1 MEQRRLGRTGHMSTN
16 VIMGTA
22 AFWEIDQAGANRA
35 LDLIEAAG
43 VNHIDVAPQYGNA
56 EDVLGPWLESRRARF
71 FLGCKT
77 LERQRAA
84 AAAELER
91 SLGKLRT
98 DALDLYQIHALT
110 ELAELDE
117 VIGPGGV
124 LEALVEA
131 REQGK
136 TRWLGITT
144 HGMYAPQIVQ
154 RALERFDLDT
164 VMFPLNP
171 RLYADAAYRRD
182 AEAALDLCQQRD
194 VGVMIIKAFAKGP
207 WGSQPKAY
215 QSWYK
220 PYDEYATIEPSL
232 RFSLAQP
239 GVSAVISAGDVRL
252 LPDILRA
259 AEGAQPMSAAEQA
272 ALIEARAG
280 DATIFSRSD
289 FVQAEP

>member
-1 MEQRRLGRTGHMSTN
+1 MDQRRLGRTGHLSSN

-22 AFWEIDQAGANRA
+22 AFWEMDQAGVNQA

-56 EDVLGPWLESRRARF
+56 EDVLGPWLETRREQF

-77 LERQRAA
+77 LERQRDAA
-84 AAAELER
+84 TFELNR
-91 SLGKLRT
+91 SLKKLRT
-98 DALDLYQIHALT
+98 DALDLYQMHALT
-110 ELAELDE
+110 ELDELDKAM
-117 VIGPGGV
+117 GPGGV
-124 LEALVEA
+124 LEAMIEA

-144 HGMYAPQIVQ
+144 HGMFAPQIVR

-171 RLYADAAYRRD
+171 RLYADPEYRRD

-207 WGSQPKAY
+207 WGDQPKIY
-215 QSWYK
+215 QSWYE
-220 PYDEYATIEPSL
+220 PYDQYAEIEPSL
-232 RFSLAQP
+232 RFALSQP
-239 GVSAVISAGDVRL
+239 GVSAVVSAGDVRL
-252 LPDILRA
+252 LPEILRA
-259 AEGAQPMSAAEQA
+259 AENARPMSEAEQA
-272 ALIEARAG
+272 ALIEARAH
-280 DATIFSRSD
+280 DRAIFAAAHPISPE
-289 FVQAEP
+289 A